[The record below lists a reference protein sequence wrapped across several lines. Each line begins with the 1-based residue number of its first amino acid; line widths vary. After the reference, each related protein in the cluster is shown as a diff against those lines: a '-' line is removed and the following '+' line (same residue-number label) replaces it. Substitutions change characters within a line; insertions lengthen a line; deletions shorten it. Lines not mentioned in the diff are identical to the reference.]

1 LVPKTPTELAIDQM
15 NVEEMRVRR
24 ITLADGRYFIFYEF
38 LRSEQLDSMSQHPE
52 GEPTRSLTETKEAGV

>member
-38 LRSEQLDSMSQHPE
+38 LRSGQLDSMATHPE
-52 GEPTRSLTETKEAGV
+52 GDPSRSQTEMKEAGV